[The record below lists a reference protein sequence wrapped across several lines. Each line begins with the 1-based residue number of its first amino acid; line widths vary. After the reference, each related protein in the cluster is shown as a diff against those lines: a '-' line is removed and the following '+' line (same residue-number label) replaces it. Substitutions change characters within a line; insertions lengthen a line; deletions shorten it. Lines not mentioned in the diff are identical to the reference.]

1 MDGMRV
7 PLLFAVMLV
16 GLAGCQVAPPE
27 QPEVQS
33 PVQRGEYL
41 VAIMGCDDCHTPKR
55 MGEKGPEPDMA
66 RMLSGHPEEFQ
77 LLTLPP
83 LPEPWA
89 AAATP
94 SLTAWAGPWGISY
107 ASNLTPEEE
116 TGLGS
121 WDEETFIQAM
131 RTGLHLGQG
140 RPILPPMPRAIAE
153 ATDEDLKAIFA
164 YLASIPPIRNEIP
177 EPLII
182 EPEARSD

>member
-1 MDGMRV
+1 MQ
-7 PLLFAVMLV
+7 LQA
-16 GLAGCQVAPPE
+16 AP
-27 QPEVQS
+27 

-41 VAIMGCDDCHTPKR
+41 VVIMGCGDCHTPKR
-55 MGEKGPEPDMA
+55 RGETGPEPDMA
-66 RMLSGHPEEFQ
+66 RMLSGHPEDFQ
-77 LLTLPP
+77 PLSLPP

-107 ASNLTPEEE
+107 GSNLTPDEE

-121 WDEETFIQAM
+121 WNEEVFIEAM

-153 ATDEDLKAIFA
+153 ATDGDLRAIFA

-177 EPLII
+177 DPLII
-182 EPEARSD
+182 ELETISD